1 MALDRYQVHADIPI
15 LNLLCVLFVLKTKKG
30 CLLNILKS
38 LFNGLTLA
46 VAALK
51 GRIGNKVPRFFL
63 ARSYASYA
71 KARTAMRY
79 ARLSRSLPVGVTA
92 KSTVANEGE
101 GSVKDTNMKRTM
113 ARRRPMPNT
122 SLSRMST

>member
-51 GRIGNKVPRFFL
+51 GRIGNKVPPFFL
-63 ARSYASYA
+63 LLEDDGERSVLHIFTISH
-71 KARTAMRY
+71 
-79 ARLSRSLPVGVTA
+79 
-92 KSTVANEGE
+92 
-101 GSVKDTNMKRTM
+101 
-113 ARRRPMPNT
+113 
-122 SLSRMST
+122 